1 MSKTVRRTI
10 SAFTDCLNRHDA
22 ASAVQF
28 LAEDVVFWEPS
39 YPEPRRGRDAIQRE
53 LEGFFAMLPDV
64 KFTSLTLLVGGDHVS
79 HEWQYQATYQ
89 GRPVQLRE
97 CSIARLDSEARV
109 VEVRVYFDRLTLLR
123 QLGLAPIE

>member
-1 MSKTVRRTI
+1 MSNTVRRTI

-22 ASAVQF
+22 AAAVQF

-39 YPEPRRGRDAIQRE
+39 YPEPRRGRDAIRRE
-53 LEGFFAMLPDV
+53 LEGFFAMLPDIT
-64 KFTSLTLLVGGDHVS
+64 FTSLTLLAEGDYVS

-89 GRPVQLRE
+89 GRPVALRE
-97 CSIARLDSEARV
+97 CSIARLDDEARV

-123 QLGLAPIE
+123 QLGLGPDE

>member
-1 MSKTVRRTI
+1 MSDKLRTTI

-22 ASAVQF
+22 AAAVQF

-39 YPEPRRGRDAIQRE
+39 YPAPRRGRDAIRRE
-53 LEGFFAMLPDV
+53 LEGFFAMLPDI
-64 KFTSLTLLVGGDHVS
+64 KFTSLTLLADGDYVS

-97 CSIARLDSEARV
+97 CSIARLDDEARV

-123 QLGLAPIE
+123 QLGLAPVE